1 MKKSRPSCVPV
12 SAKRLRSSSNRNT
25 PGLVNTVG
33 RAIRMKGIATSE
45 RRNTRSSPTRDI
57 ATASHTSASIAAK
70 PIHLPGGIDVVAN
83 MKPSAI
89 TNFMR
94 ASAL

>member
-12 SAKRLRSSSNRNT
+12 SAKSVRSSSNRGS

-33 RAIRMKGIATSE
+33 SAIRMKGIATSE
-45 RRNTRSSPTRDI
+45 RRNTRSSPTRDMP
-57 ATASHTSASIAAK
+57 AASHTSASIAAK
-70 PIHLPGGIDVVAN
+70 PIHLPGGMEVVAN

-89 TNFMR
+89 TSLMR